1 MKFSK
6 LLCLLSA
13 LLLTAMLLTSCGG
26 ALSTVSSVGKYLNED
41 YDPSADVFSQMQTV
55 TELQGYALIQSND
68 EFAIFSTVTEQ
79 NISYKIFSMRS
90 AKVVATIAENNMVC
104 TFATPKDVPALLV
117 TKTVT
122 SADQT
127 KVETTYH
134 LYDTTGV
141 QVATSK
147 SCDTPPAVFAD
158 KVIYNY
164 TAYTVADNGALV
176 DGVKVPEY
184 VRLTSCDQ
192 WNDKYYYVL
201 TNSGL
206 IVYSRS
212 FETVCTWNAPSY
224 ATNFMVS
231 PMNDGNVL
239 VQYTYLMDGDATK
252 YDYYET
258 NYVGFTEKVD
268 LVSLILSAEDGDVK
282 EVDLDYIVMDLTP
295 NYDLYDGNEENNAYR
310 DDFEN
315 IAVIAYIKDKKLD
328 TAASAQDIVLMNNK
342 GKAQKSLKM
351 IDDQGTNLPSK
362 IGDDVYLVQTLYG
375 SALMNGKGK
384 LLESFYNSNVLRPV
398 GDYLVGARTIYN
410 LQMEVVYDLSEND
423 ATVTSIMGNTVYVK
437 KNTNTGYEIIAFLD
451 GENKTIYTHTETT
464 KTTLTFLDG
473 EYYEIYDPDTNT
485 YRYYNAD
492 GKLLATIDYAPVRLC
507 ASDEHGTVLFWNNDG
522 TAASYCVLVI

>member
-231 PMNDGNVL
+231 P
-239 VQYTYLMDGDATK
+239 
-252 YDYYET
+252 
-258 NYVGFTEKVD
+258 
-268 LVSLILSAEDGDVK
+268 
-282 EVDLDYIVMDLTP
+282 
-295 NYDLYDGNEENNAYR
+295 
-310 DDFEN
+310 
-315 IAVIAYIKDKKLD
+315 
-328 TAASAQDIVLMNNK
+328 
-342 GKAQKSLKM
+342 
-351 IDDQGTNLPSK
+351 
-362 IGDDVYLVQTLYG
+362 
-375 SALMNGKGK
+375 
-384 LLESFYNSNVLRPV
+384 
-398 GDYLVGARTIYN
+398 
-410 LQMEVVYDLSEND
+410 
-423 ATVTSIMGNTVYVK
+423 
-437 KNTNTGYEIIAFLD
+437 
-451 GENKTIYTHTETT
+451 
-464 KTTLTFLDG
+464 
-473 EYYEIYDPDTNT
+473 
-485 YRYYNAD
+485 
-492 GKLLATIDYAPVRLC
+492 
-507 ASDEHGTVLFWNNDG
+507 
-522 TAASYCVLVI
+522 